1 MCGGGPS
8 PPSAASLSL
17 TTPPPLS
24 LLQLIIRRGEPFPP
38 NAPAGPIVVATRND
52 ALGAVVATTPP
63 ARLADLVFIQ
73 NGHLPPWLDGAGLGD
88 ATQVLVYF
96 AVAAAGDAPT
106 DGVTDA
112 NPEGLTAATGRW
124 APAVAARLAG
134 AGLACK
140 VLPKNEFDVAMLEKL
155 VWIR

>member
-1 MCGGGPS
+1 MLS
-8 PPSAASLSL
+8 PPSLLSSPRRL
-17 TTPPPLS
+17 PLPFPLPPC
-24 LLQLIIRRGEPFPP
+24 QVIIRRGEPFPDP
-38 NAPAGPIVVATRND
+38 APAGPIIVATRND
-52 ALGAVVATTPP
+52 ALAAVVASTPP
-63 ARLADLVFIQ
+63 ARRGDLVFIQ
-73 NGHLPPWLDGAGLGD
+73 NGHLQPWLDGVGLGD

-124 APAVAARLAG
+124 APAVAARLGG

-140 VLPKNEFDVAMLEKL
+140 VLPKAAFDVAMLEKL